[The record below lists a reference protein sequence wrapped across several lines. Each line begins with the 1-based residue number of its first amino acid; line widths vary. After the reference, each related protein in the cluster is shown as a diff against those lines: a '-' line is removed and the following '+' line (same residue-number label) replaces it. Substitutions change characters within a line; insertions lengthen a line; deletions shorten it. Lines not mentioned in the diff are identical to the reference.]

1 MGFIDSLKHA
11 WNVFKDPKSYE
22 FRGSGS
28 NGGGFGHHPS
38 RPHLRYS
45 NERSI
50 LASIFTR
57 LGIDVAEADI
67 LHVQLDDEGRYLE
80 TRKSGLNYCLTVEP
94 NIDQSPTH
102 FRRDIVLTLCD
113 EGEAVIVPV
122 ETTINPDSG
131 GYDIKNLRVGKV
143 VDYPRGEGFSEY
155 VTIKLYD
162 ERTGQ
167 QEQITVSKKLVAI
180 VENPFYAVMNQ
191 PNSTL
196 KRLIHKLN
204 LLDAV
209 DDQISSGKLDLI
221 IQLPYVVRSDA
232 RRQQATQRR
241 TDIENQL
248 TGSKYGIAYTDGT
261 EKITQL
267 NRPAENNLLKQVEYL
282 MNLLYIQLGLTPEV
296 VNGTADEATMLN
308 YNNRT
313 VKPFLTAITESMKRK
328 FLTKTAITQG
338 QSIEFFRDPFS
349 YVPLS
354 QIAEI
359 ADKFTRNEIL
369 SSNEIRQGIG
379 FKPSL
384 DPKADQ
390 LRNSNMPQE
399 ALGIEPTPEENSAE
413 DDQVQAML
421 DSFGSDLDQV
431 LKELENATA

>member
-22 FRGSGS
+22 FRGNGS
-28 NGGGFGHHPS
+28 NGGGYGYHPN
-38 RPHLRYS
+38 RPRFRYS

-67 LHVQLDDEGRYLE
+67 LHVQLDEQGRYLE

-122 ETTINPDSG
+122 ETTINPDDGG

-143 VDYPRGEGFSEY
+143 VSYPRGSSDF
-155 VTIKLYD
+155 VTIKVYN
-162 ERTGQ
+162 EQIGQ
-167 QEQITVSKKLVAI
+167 EEQITVSKRLVAI
-180 VENPFYAVMNQ
+180 VENPFYAVMNE

-209 DDQISSGKLDLI
+209 DDQVSSGKLDLI

-232 RRQQATQRR
+232 RRQQAMQRR
-241 TDIENQL
+241 TDIETQL
-248 TGSKYGIAYTDGT
+248 KGSKYGIAYTDGT

-282 MNLLYIQLGLTPEV
+282 HNLLYVQLGLTAEV
-296 VNGTADEATMLN
+296 MNGTADEATMLN

-313 VKPFLTAITESMKRK
+313 IKPFLTAISESMKRK

-338 QSIEFFRDPFS
+338 QSIEFFRDAFS

-379 FKPSL
+379 YKPSR

-399 ALGIEPTPEENSAE
+399 ALGIEPQVQEVPE
-413 DDQVQAML
+413 DDQVQSML
-421 DSFGSDLDQV
+421 DSLGTELDGV
-431 LKELENATA
+431 LKELEDATV

>member
-22 FRGSGS
+22 FRGNGS
-28 NGGGFGHHPS
+28 SGGGYGYHPN
-38 RPHLRYS
+38 RPRFRYS

-67 LHVQLDDEGRYLE
+67 LHVQLDNEGRYLE

-122 ETTINPDSG
+122 ETTIDPESG
-131 GYDIKNLRVGKV
+131 SYDIKNLRVGKV
-143 VDYPRGEGFSEY
+143 VSYPRGSSEF
-155 VTIKLYD
+155 VTIKVYN
-162 ERTGQ
+162 EQVGQ
-167 QEQITVSKKLVAI
+167 EEQITVSKKLVAI
-180 VENPFYAVMNQ
+180 VENPFYAVMNE

-209 DDQISSGKLDLI
+209 DDQSSSGKLDLI

-232 RRQQATQRR
+232 RRQQAMQRR

-248 TGSKYGIAYTDGT
+248 KGSKYGIAYTDGT
-261 EKITQL
+261 EKVTQL
-267 NRPAENNLLKQVEYL
+267 NRPAENNLLKQIEYL
-282 MNLLYIQLGLTPEV
+282 TNLLYVQLGLTAEV
-296 VNGTADEATMLN
+296 MNGTADEATMLN

-313 VKPFLTAITESMKRK
+313 VKPFLTAIAESMKRK
-328 FLTKTAITQG
+328 FLTRTAITQG
-338 QSIEFFRDPFS
+338 QSIAFFRDAFS

-379 FKPSL
+379 FKPSQ

-390 LRNSNMPQE
+390 LRNSNMPQS
-399 ALGIEPTPEENSAE
+399 ALGIESTNEEQVSE
-413 DDQVQAML
+413 DNQVQSML
-421 DSFGSDLDQV
+421 DSLGTELDGV